1 MALTKATYSMIDSAP
16 ISVLDYGAVGDGVTD
31 DTAAFQAALNAAST
45 SGKSVF
51 VPSATGYVISGVT
64 IDSDTILEGEGYGSK
79 LIFKSGTGSPVR
91 MLSINGLTGDQKQNI
106 TIRNLHLAGS
116 VVADGFDEYRPLLY
130 MYGVKNVTVNNCWFI
145 GFQGD
150 GIGVVW
156 TTLTEGNENITI
168 QNNVFDGVNNDNR
181 NAISVIGC
189 DKLLIDNNVF
199 KNCTRSNMPGAVDI
213 EPNSGYTFIKLNAVT
228 VSNNRFENIG
238 GNVAAMAMFL
248 PVFSEDFVEHPKN
261 ITIENNTFSDVFRGI
276 HCTQLQSANVNDADP
291 VINLQIINNKVDT
304 ASDRAFWLY
313 GLNGVVME
321 NNTYQNCANSSR
333 IGWSDTHRGC
343 NNVKLRNNTFK
354 ENGTTDGYAIQS
366 YQSNRVQF
374 YENTFIDC
382 GVTAGGFGV
391 CINFVTANASNIRI
405 IDNSIVNPSGKTTGA
420 IGKTGS
426 ITISYDQNILQMN
439 NFAGLIDAAT
449 SAPQWFSGTG
459 SPETVLTA
467 PIGSLYVNVSG
478 GAGTTLYVKESGSL
492 ATGWAA
498 K

>member
-1 MALTKATYSMIDSAP
+1 MALTKVTYSMIDAT
-16 ISVLDYGAVGDGVTD
+16 VVNVRDYGVVGDGTD
-31 DTAAFQAALNAAST
+31 ESTKFQNAINASV
-45 SGKSVF
+45 GKILF
-51 VPSATGYVISGVT
+51 VPTPATKYVVT
-64 IDSDTILEGEGYGSK
+64 GLTIPSDVIIEGEGADTIIEMK
-79 LIFKSGTGSPVR
+79 ADANAFARMFLID
-91 MLSINGLTGDQKQNI
+91 GLTGQAKSNI
-106 TIRNLHLAGS
+106 TIRNLHFKGT
-116 VVADGFDEYRPLLY
+116 VVADGFSEFRHLLY
-130 MYGVKNVTVNNCWFI
+130 MYGASNITVENNFFT

-150 GIGVVW
+150 AIGVVW

-168 QNNVFDGVNNDNR
+168 QNNVFDGVNKDNR

-199 KNCTRSNMPGAVDI
+199 KNTTKSTMPGAIDI
-213 EPNSGYTFIKLNAVT
+213 EPNTGDTYVKINAVT
-228 VSNNRFENIG
+228 ISNNRFDNIG

-276 HCTQLQSANVNDADP
+276 HCTQLQSVNVNDEDP

-313 GLNGVVME
+313 GMNGVVME
-321 NNTYQNCANSSR
+321 NNTYQNCANGSR

-343 NNVKLRNNTFK
+343 NNVKLRNNTFE

-374 YENTFIDC
+374 YENNFIDC

-391 CINFVTANASNIRI
+391 CINFATATVSNIRI
-405 IDNSIVNPSGKTTGA
+405 IDNNIINPSGKTTGA
-420 IGKTGS
+420 VGKTGG
-426 ITISYDQNILQMN
+426 ITVNYDQNILQMN
-439 NFAGLIDAAT
+439 NFAGLLDAAT

-459 SPETVLTA
+459 SPEAVVTA

-478 GAGTTLYVKESGSL
+478 GANTTLYVKESGTSN
-492 ATGWAA
+492 TGWVG